1 MVEHQSPRIRDLGA
15 EPCWRSLTAENFRG
29 FRRRA
34 DFDLSA
40 TAVLVHGPNGTGKTS
55 LFDAIQWLLL
65 GDIGRLK
72 DLRTRTTE
80 EYIVNAYSAGGPAR
94 VSADLILAGRL
105 IRLERAGDRSGS
117 DLVIEVE
124 GEGVRHG
131 KAAQDRLGELLNPGA
146 AMSLKECLFSAG
158 LLQQDDLRYVLQSPP
173 TERFEQL
180 SHLLGLGGL
189 EAFEEDAKAAAKAS
203 RDLVAS
209 SRDSAAR
216 ARAETERIRLELTDA
231 ENDESSL
238 PAASSLLGTLG
249 DDLMNATAESPV
261 RVSLPATPS
270 EVSLLRVELTLAS
283 TVLDS
288 LWKDVRSLPRSAAE
302 LLDDEPTR
310 AASLESAGQGAEV
323 LRSAIDQQEQRISEL
338 RHAQASAA
346 AELDSFAR
354 FVASAIPLLAAECP
368 ICEREI
374 DPSSTAARLRQ
385 RAARGE
391 RLEAINADLARAV
404 DSRSEMGRSLDDA
417 LTALATAQRDV
428 DEVRA
433 GLQTI
438 TRIEESLTQL
448 KRLSYVTV
456 TGLDRRDW
464 NDWEPSLRSAARTVG
479 DLLRRVDA
487 ASGALSAVVRTS
499 RLPQLRDRLERA
511 TEQELSLRA
520 QWESQAAKASRDD
533 ALAKASVRARRQV
546 IERRLGALQPLAD
559 NIFSR
564 LNPHP
569 TFRRFRFVSDMMR
582 NRGTITAFAED
593 EERGVAVSPAIA
605 FSSAQANM
613 TSLTYFLA
621 LAWSM
626 GERSLPFAFLDDP
639 LQEMDDVNVLA
650 FADLARHLREDR
662 QLFVA
667 THERR
672 YADLLSR
679 KLAPRT
685 ARDSVAIVQFTGWSD
700 DGPEFK
706 QQWIRFEDHS
716 GSLRLLA

>member
-1 MVEHQSPRIRDLGA
+1 M
-15 EPCWRSLTAENFRG
+15 
-29 FRRRA
+29 
-34 DFDLSA
+34 
-40 TAVLVHGPNGTGKTS
+40 
-55 LFDAIQWLLL
+55 
-65 GDIGRLK
+65 
-72 DLRTRTTE
+72 
-80 EYIVNAYSAGGPAR
+80 
-94 VSADLILAGRL
+94 
-105 IRLERAGDRSGS
+105 
-117 DLVIEVE
+117 
-124 GEGVRHG
+124 
-131 KAAQDRLGELLNPGA
+131 
-146 AMSLKECLFSAG
+146 
-158 LLQQDDLRYVLQSPP
+158 
-173 TERFEQL
+173 
-180 SHLLGLGGL
+180 
-189 EAFEEDAKAAAKAS
+189 
-203 RDLVAS
+203 
-209 SRDSAAR
+209 
-216 ARAETERIRLELTDA
+216 
-231 ENDESSL
+231 
-238 PAASSLLGTLG
+238 
-249 DDLMNATAESPV
+249 
-261 RVSLPATPS
+261 
-270 EVSLLRVELTLAS
+270 
-283 TVLDS
+283 
-288 LWKDVRSLPRSAAE
+288 
-302 LLDDEPTR
+302 
-310 AASLESAGQGAEV
+310 
-323 LRSAIDQQEQRISEL
+323 
-338 RHAQASAA
+338 
-346 AELDSFAR
+346 
-354 FVASAIPLLAAECP
+354 
-368 ICEREI
+368 
-374 DPSSTAARLRQ
+374 
-385 RAARGE
+385 
-391 RLEAINADLARAV
+391 
-404 DSRSEMGRSLDDA
+404 
-417 LTALATAQRDV
+417 
-428 DEVRA
+428 
-433 GLQTI
+433 
-438 TRIEESLTQL
+438 
-448 KRLSYVTV
+448 
-456 TGLDRRDW
+456 
-464 NDWEPSLRSAARTVG
+464 
-479 DLLRRVDA
+479 
-487 ASGALSAVVRTS
+487 
-499 RLPQLRDRLERA
+499 
-511 TEQELSLRA
+511 SLRA